1 MATIDSDFIRAEKM
15 SVAREDADALF
26 FIIIAI
32 ATCASALDDS
42 VSPGQQGRMVVVE
55 RVGSQTKFGGTLG
68 VVKHFS
74 CVQHGT

>member
-32 ATCASALDDS
+32 TACASAFDDG
-42 VSPGQQGRMVVVE
+42 VWLGQERRVIVVE
-55 RVGSQTKFGGTLG
+55 RVGS
-68 VVKHFS
+68 
-74 CVQHGT
+74 